1 MRRSPQL
8 ACRCGRTDAPKLLVA
23 PIEQSNNMALM
34 VSQSLAIV
42 AATAASGVVSTPRSG
57 PELSDV
63 ALFLVAAVAVW
74 LTRRALR
81 NRGRKG

>member
-1 MRRSPQL
+1 
-8 ACRCGRTDAPKLLVA
+8 
-23 PIEQSNNMALM
+23 MALILPL
-34 VSQSLAIV
+34 SFAT
-42 AATAASGVVSTPRSG
+42 TAASAGTSAVSTPRTG

-63 ALFLVAAVAVW
+63 ALFLVAAIAVW

>member
-1 MRRSPQL
+1 
-8 ACRCGRTDAPKLLVA
+8 
-23 PIEQSNNMALM
+23 MALI
-34 VSQSLAIV
+34 LAFSF
-42 AATAASGVVSTPRSG
+42 AATAASAATSAVSTPRTG
-57 PELSDV
+57 PELSDI